1 MALKFIHPTLTEE
14 MLMSKEEQTFP
25 QSDTDSDVNLSKWQI
40 LDLTKM
46 KLIQF
51 TILSTGR

>member
-25 QSDTDSDVNLSKWQI
+25 QSDTDSDVSLSK
-40 LDLTKM
+40 
-46 KLIQF
+46 
-51 TILSTGR
+51 